1 MSWTSC
7 IFISCLTSTMNSIKT
22 YAKWQS
28 KIYNVHNPLLSKHD
42 ARLKSMTRPPFCIP
56 TSLCVFVRRSCKQ
69 STLVLFWTIRNI
81 SGCIPGDAGCL
92 HSYDKDAVSLDTV
105 MLFERKLN
113 YVLHFEKYFNNA
125 LWEILKRKQINKL
138 KYKWE

>member
-1 MSWTSC
+1 MRWTSC
-7 IFISCLTSTMNSIKT
+7 IFISCFTSTMNSIKT

-28 KIYNVHNPLLSKHD
+28 QIYNYYTIHYYSNTTKL
-42 ARLKSMTRPPFCIP
+42 TRRVPPFAFQRVYLYLFGGLVN
-56 TSLCVFVRRSCKQ
+56 SRRF
-69 STLVLFWTIRNI
+69 VLFCTILNI

-138 KYKWE
+138 KCNLE